1 MKTEYSSGQSGLF
14 YQNFF
19 LNLTFIVYNYI
30 CFYRRNNSRQK
41 LRYVLVKY
49 QSIKNNLNKYKVFI
63 TTDVVVSEIKIKNEK
78 YNYLFIK
85 QL

>member
-1 MKTEYSSGQSGLF
+1 ML
-14 YQNFF
+14 
-19 LNLTFIVYNYI
+19 
-30 CFYRRNNSRQK
+30 YRRNNSRQK
-41 LRYVLVKY
+41 FRYVLVKY

-85 QL
+85 QLG

>member
-1 MKTEYSSGQSGLF
+1 ML
-14 YQNFF
+14 
-19 LNLTFIVYNYI
+19 
-30 CFYRRNNSRQK
+30 YRRNNLRQK
-41 LRYVLVKY
+41 FRYVLVKY

>member
-1 MKTEYSSGQSGLF
+1 ML
-14 YQNFF
+14 
-19 LNLTFIVYNYI
+19 
-30 CFYRRNNSRQK
+30 YRRNNSRQK

-85 QL
+85 QLG

>member
-1 MKTEYSSGQSGLF
+1 ML
-14 YQNFF
+14 
-19 LNLTFIVYNYI
+19 
-30 CFYRRNNSRQK
+30 YRRNNSRQK
-41 LRYVLVKY
+41 FRYVLVKY

-78 YNYLFIK
+78 YNYLFLK

>member
-1 MKTEYSSGQSGLF
+1 ML
-14 YQNFF
+14 
-19 LNLTFIVYNYI
+19 
-30 CFYRRNNSRQK
+30 YRRNNSRQK

-78 YNYLFIK
+78 NNYLFIK

>member
-1 MKTEYSSGQSGLF
+1 ML
-14 YQNFF
+14 
-19 LNLTFIVYNYI
+19 
-30 CFYRRNNSRQK
+30 YRRNNSRQK
-41 LRYVLVKY
+41 FRYVLVKY

>member
-1 MKTEYSSGQSGLF
+1 ML
-14 YQNFF
+14 
-19 LNLTFIVYNYI
+19 
-30 CFYRRNNSRQK
+30 YRRNNSRQK
-41 LRYVLVKY
+41 LRYGLIKY

>member
-1 MKTEYSSGQSGLF
+1 ML
-14 YQNFF
+14 
-19 LNLTFIVYNYI
+19 
-30 CFYRRNNSRQK
+30 YRRNNSRQK

-85 QL
+85 ATLINL

>member
-1 MKTEYSSGQSGLF
+1 ML
-14 YQNFF
+14 
-19 LNLTFIVYNYI
+19 
-30 CFYRRNNSRQK
+30 YRRNNSRQK
-41 LRYVLVKY
+41 FRYVLVKY

-85 QL
+85 QI

>member
-1 MKTEYSSGQSGLF
+1 ML
-14 YQNFF
+14 
-19 LNLTFIVYNYI
+19 
-30 CFYRRNNSRQK
+30 YRRNNSRQK

-63 TTDVVVSEIKIKNEK
+63 TTDVVVSETKIKNEK

>member
-1 MKTEYSSGQSGLF
+1 ML
-14 YQNFF
+14 
-19 LNLTFIVYNYI
+19 
-30 CFYRRNNSRQK
+30 YRRNNSRQK

-63 TTDVVVSEIKIKNEK
+63 TTDVVVSEIKIKNEN

>member
-1 MKTEYSSGQSGLF
+1 ML
-14 YQNFF
+14 
-19 LNLTFIVYNYI
+19 
-30 CFYRRNNSRQK
+30 YRRNNSRQK
-41 LRYVLVKY
+41 FRYVLVKY

-78 YNYLFIK
+78 FNYLFIK

>member
-1 MKTEYSSGQSGLF
+1 ML
-14 YQNFF
+14 
-19 LNLTFIVYNYI
+19 
-30 CFYRRNNSRQK
+30 YRRNNSRQK

-49 QSIKNNLNKYKVFI
+49 QSIKTNLNKYKVFI

-85 QL
+85 ATLINL